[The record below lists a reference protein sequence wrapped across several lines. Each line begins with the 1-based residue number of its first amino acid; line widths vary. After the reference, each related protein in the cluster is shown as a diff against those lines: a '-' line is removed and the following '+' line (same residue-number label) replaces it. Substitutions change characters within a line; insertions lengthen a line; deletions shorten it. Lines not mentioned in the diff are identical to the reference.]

1 MSERTSDHDFR
12 LEVRAWLEANFP
24 SELRFPSRRLG
35 YHQAT
40 AWHRTLNARGW
51 AAPGWP
57 QQYGGMGLS
66 AYRQVIF
73 AEEMD
78 RVGAFIIPN
87 FGITMLG
94 PLLLRYGTETQRTEY
109 LPRILSGEHLW
120 CQGYSEPGA
129 GSDLASLR
137 TSAELDGDDY
147 VVNGQKIWTTMAQQ
161 ANRIFLLVRTDKAA
175 KKQEGISFLL
185 VAMDSPGIS
194 VRPID
199 NIGGYSEFAE
209 VFFDN
214 VRVPRTAMVGEVN
227 QGWTMAKALLGAE
240 RILLGS
246 PGMAK
251 YPLQRLEAMA
261 RDFGLFANP
270 LFKARFTRLALD
282 VEDHAATYVRFVD
295 VLRRGQDVGPEVSIL
310 KLFITRVFQDIA
322 DLILESA
329 AECGAIDTPLT
340 LADGSTFKPV
350 TPYYLSRPSTI
361 YGGSSEVQ
369 RNILAKAVLRL
380 PG

>member
-1 MSERTSDHDFR
+1 MDDHEFR
-12 LEVRAWLEANFP
+12 LQVRDWLEANYP
-24 SELRFPSRRLG
+24 AALRFPSRRLG
-35 YHQAT
+35 YRQAM
-40 AWHRTLNARGW
+40 AWHQQLNAQGW

-57 QQYGGMGLS
+57 RQYGGMGLS
-66 AYRQVIF
+66 AYQQVIF
-73 AEEMD
+73 AEELD

-94 PLLLRYGTETQRTEY
+94 PLLLRYGTEAQRAHF
-109 LPRILSGEHLW
+109 LPKILSGEHLW

-137 TSAELDGDDY
+137 TAAEMDGDDY
-147 VVNGQKIWTTMAQQ
+147 VINGQKIWTTMAQE
-161 ANRIFLLVRTDKAA
+161 ANQIFLLVRTDKAA

-185 VAMDSPGIS
+185 VSMDSPGIT
-194 VRPID
+194 VREID

-214 VRVPRTAMVGEVN
+214 VRVPRTAMVGKVN

-246 PGMAK
+246 PKMAK
-251 YPLQRLEAMA
+251 FPLQRLAAMA
-261 RDFGLFANP
+261 REFGLFSDP
-270 LFKARFTRLALD
+270 VFKERFTRLTMD
-282 VEDHAATYVRFVD
+282 VEDHVATYVRFLE

-310 KLFITRVFQDIA
+310 KLFITRVFQDVA
-322 DLILESA
+322 DLILQTAGEH
-329 AECGAIDTPLT
+329 GASDGVLP
-340 LADGSTFKPV
+340 LADGTTFKPV
-350 TPYYLSRPSTI
+350 NPYYLARPSTI

-369 RNILAKAVLRL
+369 RNILAKAVLKL